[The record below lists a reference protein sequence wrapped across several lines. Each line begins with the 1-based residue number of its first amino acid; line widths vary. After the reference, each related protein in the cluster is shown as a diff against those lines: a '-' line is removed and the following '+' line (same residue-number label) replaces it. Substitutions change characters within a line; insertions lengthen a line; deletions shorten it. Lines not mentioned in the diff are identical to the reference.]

1 MNHHPVENES
11 AIAAM
16 RAQVLANA
24 RVLYKEHKL
33 FEVLTSQELDGS
45 ELVMQ
50 QNWAYLV
57 TFPHDA
63 RALILSCSE
72 PCESREDA
80 MRSLLD
86 DVEAEM
92 GEMITKELK
101 DQKIPIER
109 RRRRRERLVEQSRLA
124 RSA

>member
-1 MNHHPVENES
+1 MSHPHHEDEA
-11 AIAAM
+11 AITAL
-16 RAQVLANA
+16 RIQVLANA
-24 RVLYKEHKL
+24 RVLYKEHKM
-33 FEVLTSQELDGS
+33 FEVLTSKELDGS

-72 PCESREDA
+72 PCETREEA

-109 RRRRRERLVEQSRLA
+109 RRRRRDRLVEQSRLA

>member
-1 MNHHPVENES
+1 MAHPHADES
-11 AIAAM
+11 AITAL
-16 RAQVLANA
+16 RTQVLANA
-24 RVLYKEHKL
+24 RLLYKDHKM
-33 FEVLTSQELDGS
+33 FEVLTSKELDGS

-50 QNWAYLV
+50 QTFAYLV

-80 MRSLLD
+80 LRSLLD